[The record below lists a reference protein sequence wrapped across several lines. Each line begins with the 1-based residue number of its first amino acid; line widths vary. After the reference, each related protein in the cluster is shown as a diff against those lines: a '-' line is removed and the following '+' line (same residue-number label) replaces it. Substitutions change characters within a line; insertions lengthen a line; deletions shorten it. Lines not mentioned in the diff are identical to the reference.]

1 MQLTLCYLE
10 TFRMN
15 NLHLKR
21 SGKLT
26 KKSFFEAYIFRKSK
40 TWFSDK
46 NPIFTEQVSRLEK
59 QVLGLNFS
67 VKETLLLTPSKGII
81 VGARSFG
88 DKDQVTQVS
97 TVGNKVYKKMSR
109 TAAGFET
116 GLAARLLHFFFEGGI
131 NRIPSVTDEG
141 KLPFQDNFFSSAQA
155 LPLLPSLDRRN
166 NIEEV
171 FRVLCPGGLFAFGCL
186 GSRPLPKSL
195 GGIDFAD
202 VGDSEYRNA
211 KHELGNLLMVAG
223 FEEIVIQSDFLKLR
237 YSEGVNAFDEMKIF
251 FYSLP
256 EEVPVGYRPDLKK
269 LVQKYFEQCEKEKD
283 SIVLDIEL
291 ITGHAWK
298 PTKSRKNRNK
308 KIEQTVNFIN

>member
-10 TFRMN
+10 TSRMN
-15 NLHLKR
+15 NLHLKQ
-21 SGKLT
+21 SGKST

-40 TWFSDK
+40 TWFSAK

-59 QVLGLNFS
+59 QVVGLNFS
-67 VKETLLLTPSKGII
+67 VEETLLLTPSKGNIA
-81 VGARSFG
+81 GAKSFG
-88 DKDQVTQVS
+88 GKDRVTQIS
-97 TVGNKVYKKMSR
+97 TVGNLVYKKMSR
-109 TAAGFET
+109 TSAGFET
-116 GLAARLLHFFFEGGI
+116 GLAARLFHFFFKGGI
-131 NRIPSVTDEG
+131 NRVPSLTDEG
-141 KLPFQDNFFSSAQA
+141 KLPFSDNFFSSAQA
-155 LPLLPSLDRRN
+155 LPLLSSPDRRN

-171 FRVLCPGGLFAFGCL
+171 FRVLYPGGLFAFGCL
-186 GSRPLPKSL
+186 GSRTLTNSRE
-195 GGIDFAD
+195 GVDFAD
-202 VGDSEYRNA
+202 VGEHGYRNE
-211 KHELGNLLMVAG
+211 KHELGNLLMLTG
-223 FEEIVIQSDFLKLR
+223 FEEIVIQSDFLKLK

>member
-1 MQLTLCYLE
+1 
-10 TFRMN
+10 MN

-59 QVLGLNFS
+59 QVVGLNFS
-67 VKETLLLTPSKGII
+67 VEETLLLTPSKGSI
-81 VGARSFG
+81 VGAKSFG
-88 DKDQVTQVS
+88 GKDRVTQVS
-97 TVGNKVYKKMSR
+97 TVGNMVYKKMSR

-116 GLAARLLHFFFEGGI
+116 GLTARLFHFFFKGGI
-131 NRIPSVTDEG
+131 NRVPTLTDEG
-141 KLPFQDNFFSSAQA
+141 KLPFSDNFFSFVQA

-171 FRVLCPGGLFAFGCL
+171 FRVLYPGGLFAFGCL
-186 GSRPLPKSL
+186 GSRSL
-195 GGIDFAD
+195 TNFREGVDFA
-202 VGDSEYRNA
+202 EPAYRNE
-211 KHELGNLLMVAG
+211 KHELGNLLMLTG
-223 FEEIVIQSDFLKLR
+223 FEEIVIQSDFLKLK
-237 YSEGVNAFDEMKIF
+237 YSEGVNAFDEMKFF

-256 EEVPVGYRPDLKK
+256 EEVPVGYRRDLKQM
-269 LVQKYFEQCEKEKD
+269 VQKYFEQCEKEKD
-283 SIVLDIEL
+283 LIVLDVEL

-298 PTKSRKNRNK
+298 PNKSRKNRNK
-308 KIEQTVNFIN
+308 KIEQTVNFRT